1 MDFEAAAGVRV
12 LGQTPPT
19 TTRGAIQANALTK
32 RYGKSL
38 AVDRLD
44 LAVGRGELFGFLGP
58 NGSGKTTTIRMMTG
72 LLEPTSGSVS
82 IAGIDVWSDPL
93 AAKAR
98 FAYVPD
104 EPNLFPKLTAWE
116 YLRFIASVFQMPPE
130 TYRQRASELLQVF
143 DIADRADELIE
154 SYSHGMRQKIAL
166 AGALLH
172 LPEVIFL
179 DEPTVGLDPP
189 SARTLK
195 ALLRRVC
202 DSGTTVFL
210 TTHILE
216 IAESMCDRIA
226 IIKSGQII
234 ALGTIDE
241 LRRQRGDGNERQ
253 SLEDL
258 FIELTGA
265 SEDTAL
271 IDALASGDE
280 RHARHTR

>member
-1 MDFEAAAGVRV
+1 VDSITSATAGIHARSSSA
-12 LGQTPPT
+12 QP
-19 TTRGAIQANALTK
+19 AIQAAGLTK
-32 RYGKSL
+32 RYGKNL

-44 LAVGRGELFGFLGP
+44 LEVVRGELFGFLGP

-72 LLEPTSGSVS
+72 LLAPTDGRVS
-82 IAGIDVWSDPL
+82 ITGIDVWSDPL
-93 AAKAR
+93 AAKSR

-116 YLRFIASVFQMPPE
+116 YLRFTASVFGMSPDA
-130 TYRQRASELLQVF
+130 YRQRAGELLQIF
-143 DIADRADELIE
+143 EMTDRADELID

-172 LPEVIFL
+172 APEVIFL

-195 ALLRRVC
+195 TLLRRVC
-202 DSGTTVFL
+202 DNGATVFL

-216 IAESMCDRIA
+216 IAEQMCDRVA
-226 IIKSGQII
+226 IIKAGRII
-234 ALGTIDE
+234 ALGTIEE
-241 LRRQRGDGNERQ
+241 LRQQGGGNERQ

-258 FIELTGA
+258 FIELTGEA
-265 SEDTAL
+265 QDTAL
-271 IDALASGDE
+271 IEALTPGREHRS
-280 RHARHTR
+280 R